1 MSDDA
6 LLIAMLIKHEGIMTI
21 PYRCTAGKL
30 TVGVGRNLDDVGIT
44 RDEAV
49 YLLRND
55 IARVKLELEVVVPTF
70 LELSHGRQNVL
81 IDMCFNLG
89 LSRFILFK
97 KMIAAVIAGD
107 FSTAADE
114 MLASKWAEQVGKRA
128 TTLAMMMREG

>member
-49 YLLRND
+49 
-55 IARVKLELEVVVPTF
+55 I
-70 LELSHGRQNVL
+70 
-81 IDMCFNLG
+81 C
-89 LSRFILFK
+89 
-97 KMIAAVIAGD
+97 
-107 FSTAADE
+107 
-114 MLASKWAEQVGKRA
+114 
-128 TTLAMMMREG
+128 